1 MVCWEFSTEK
11 SNFENRCDGNKTI
24 RAADQR
30 ELCVMDVHCNV
41 TILETQMQ
49 INSTI
54 FHLVKMVSMC
64 VSYTLNVILSLPLL
78 LVITRPPSLLRHT
91 RFLLLTHL
99 LLCDNLQLLWTVKA
113 VLLRSREGIPVAHCL
128 IFCAAIQ
135 ACSLVDLLLSTALAV
150 DRFVAVKWPLRY
162 EFLMCPQRR
171 RAIVAAIWILS
182 VVLSGVGL
190 CISLST
196 IQVNFSFPRCRPL
209 ILTPCLSGTSAML
222 LYCTVGTAVVVPLC
236 SLTILG
242 CFCLLCWDM
251 HAGLLCTKRASVTL
265 TLQAVQTLLFSVPVV
280 MDSYLIPG
288 YLHSDTLD
296 LAATI
301 IFNLGVSLIPLVY
314 GYRSRELQQR
324 IREAAHRNKVINQ
337 NWS

>member
-1 MVCWEFSTEK
+1 
-11 SNFENRCDGNKTI
+11 
-24 RAADQR
+24 
-30 ELCVMDVHCNV
+30 MDVHCNV

-99 LLCDNLQLLWTVKA
+99 LLCDNLQQLLWTVKA

-162 EFLMCPQRR
+162 ELLMCPQRR
-171 RAIVAAIWILS
+171 RVIVAAIWILS
-182 VVLSGVGL
+182 VV
-190 CISLST
+190 
-196 IQVNFSFPRCRPL
+196 
-209 ILTPCLSGTSAML
+209 LSGTSAML

-265 TLQAVQTLLFSVPVV
+265 TLQAAQTLLFSVPLI

-288 YLHSDTLD
+288 FLHSDTLD

-301 IFNLGVSLIPLVY
+301 TFNLGVSLIPLVY

-324 IREAAHRNKVINQ
+324 I
-337 NWS
+337 